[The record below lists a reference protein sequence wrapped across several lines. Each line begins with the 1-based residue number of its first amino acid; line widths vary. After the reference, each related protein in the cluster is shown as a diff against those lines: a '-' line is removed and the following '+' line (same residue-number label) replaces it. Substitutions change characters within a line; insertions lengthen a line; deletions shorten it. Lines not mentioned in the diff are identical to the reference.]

1 MGGPV
6 HFPSPHAPALDNDQT
21 GALLDP
27 RLDDEPLGAHVLG
40 GPPSPLVSFQGSFHD
55 GPAAGMPCSPLLLH
69 RIHTSLFA
77 VQCWASRRGLQQLLC
92 RHAHTAD
99 CDIRCSM
106 CT

>member
-55 GPAAGMPCSPLLLH
+55 GPTAGMPRSPLLLR
-69 RIHTSLFA
+69 RIHNSPAAVLGDSMRITAAA
-77 VQCWASRRGLQQLLC
+77 VQAR
-92 RHAHTAD
+92 AHG
-99 CDIRCSM
+99 RL
-106 CT
+106 